1 MASCGPC
8 CVSLAADR
16 NEWRVRVNTV
26 VGLIPTVNLPE
37 GILLHAV
44 SQ

>member
-1 MASCGPC
+1 MASCGPG
-8 CVSLAADR
+8 CVYLAADR

-26 VGLIPTVNLPE
+26 VGLILTANLPE
-37 GILLHAV
+37 GILLHAF